1 MEAQIQKIYIFYLI
15 KLFQN
20 HTTATENLKERNK
33 QQQQQQKTSQN
44 TPNQFGGGGDRGEGE
59 CLEDI

>member
-1 MEAQIQKIYIFYLI
+1 VEAQIQKIYIFYLI

-44 TPNQFGGGGDRGEGE
+44 TPNQFRGGEGQG
-59 CLEDI
+59 